1 MRGLGVNIEIQ
12 VDRSKLLETLK
23 TNLEEHKRIVKEAKA
38 GYLAAAQQDLLD
50 RIEQLRKGKLV
61 DLSFKRQVPRSYAKV
76 YEQLIRMLEYSSQ
89 DLISIDAEQFR
100 HIVDDDW
107 DWMQSFLTSSSGYS
121 ALAMEKLTRA

>member
-23 TNLEEHKRIVKEAKA
+23 TNLEEHKRIVKESKA

-107 DWMQSFLTSSSGYS
+107 DWMQSFLP
-121 ALAMEKLTRA
+121 